1 MLNSRDINLL
11 RPDVAVN
18 CRILIDRAAKV
29 GRKVLVTETV
39 RDDEYQAYLYAQGR
53 TRAGAI
59 ITNSSRPTFH
69 SIKAGL
75 AFDVCQNIKGRE
87 YNDEGFW
94 QIVGSIGKE
103 IGFTWGGDWKSIVDK
118 PHFQW
123 DDHGKYT
130 SSMILAGKYPPTMP
144 LYEGEDDMTKE
155 DVLKIIQE
163 YEAQKAKEPLPAW
176 AKKELDEAIKLGITD
191 GSNPCAPIP
200 RYQAAIMALRA
211 MRK

>member
-1 MLNSRDINLL
+1 MLKSRDINLL
-11 RPDVAVN
+11 RRDVAAN
-18 CRILIDRAAKV
+18 CRKLIELAAQE
-29 GRKVLVTETV
+29 GFKVLVTDTV

-53 TRAGAI
+53 TRPGSI
-59 ITNSSRPTFH
+59 ITNSKTPTFH
-69 SIKAGL
+69 NVKAGL

-87 YNDEGFW
+87 YNDEKFW
-94 QIVGSIGKE
+94 QAVGRIGKQ
-103 IGFTWGGDWKSIVDK
+103 IGFTWGGDWKNPVDK

-123 DDHGKYT
+123 DGGGKYT
-130 SSMILAGKYPPTMP
+130 GAMILAGNYPPPMP
-144 LYEGEDDMTKE
+144 LFEEDDMTKD
-155 DVLKIIQE
+155 DVLKIIRE
-163 YEAQKAKEPLPAW
+163 YEEQKAKDPLPAW